1 MKKNSSTESP
11 PSAGRAHKP
20 CGDCAKAQWKPI
32 AECGPHQNVV
42 MSDKDKLRVY
52 GRFDAD
58 GNILDSGG
66 RALQFVYHPVI
77 FLDIPEEVFPSVV
90 EEQPAT

>member
-1 MKKNSSTESP
+1 MKNSDSP
-11 PSAGRAHKP
+11 PATKAHKAHKP

-42 MSDKDKLRVY
+42 MSDESKLRVY
-52 GRFDAD
+52 GRFDAE
-58 GNILDSGG
+58 GNVLDSGG

-77 FLDIPEEVFPSVV
+77 FLDIPEEVFPSVA